1 MKYRLA
7 YTYDKALGLMANG
20 EPVYEFID
28 GEFELI
34 ESNEEMERC
43 HPHDTFYSGEVSSE
57 AYDIAVANGERA
69 IAIIG

>member
-7 YTYDKALGLMANG
+7 YTYDKALEVVANVA
-20 EPVYEFID
+20 PVYEIID

-34 ESNEEMERC
+34 ESNEEMDRC

-57 AYDIAVANGERA
+57 AYDIAVANGDRA